1 MDQHY
6 CTIKIS
12 SSNNM
17 QQIGH
22 SIKLKSES
30 IYMKFSSTSRTLEHW
45 KTVNSAT
52 HTESNF
58 SFYF

>member
-12 SSNNM
+12 ALNNM
-17 QQIGH
+17 KQIGH

-30 IYMKFSSTSRTLEHW
+30 I
-45 KTVNSAT
+45 
-52 HTESNF
+52 
-58 SFYF
+58 